1 MFQQERGLGPGSGG
15 VTEAEHLN
23 RHHPLP
29 LLKNHLT
36 FVCLNADLKD
46 RAGHVLLGE
55 HFISFI

>member
-29 LLKNHLT
+29 FLKNHLT
-36 FVCLNADLKD
+36 FVCLNADLKES
-46 RAGHVLLGE
+46 RAYAAGE